1 MISTKRIITHHCV
14 PLVILINK
22 HEYSFKDYYDIILR
36 NIYYHLQILLPKIN
50 RCEHVMRPCDHE
62 TEVNDISASKQ
73 LFQLIIGYV
82 TYSSMFKLWDMNYL
96 RSSHII
102 STEITAHLMT
112 VTKQWIPE
120 EVESDTEKEVHD
132 VR

>member
-1 MISTKRIITHHCV
+1 
-14 PLVILINK
+14 
-22 HEYSFKDYYDIILR
+22 
-36 NIYYHLQILLPKIN
+36 
-50 RCEHVMRPCDHE
+50 MRPCDHE

-120 EVESDTEKEVHD
+120 EVESDTEKEVHA